1 MTERRD
7 DPDHALHTLLS
18 RLLDG
23 SISDQEYSE
32 LQFRLRD
39 NPAAQQLYFDYL
51 DLDTDLR
58 QMSYG
63 RSAVNNKPI
72 VPSRLNKN
80 TITLFALG
88 SLAIA
93 ASVMFIATF
102 PAWIRHDT
110 LAVSKAKDVVLVQ
123 SAGGR
128 FFRDTMP
135 AVGLP
140 LESHHEYALIAG
152 VIELKFTGGAQ
163 VILEAPAVLEIASAE
178 RLIVKRGSCSV
189 YAPPGAE
196 GFQVLTPQSEVT
208 DLGTRFAVSVSEVG
222 DTEVHVVEGTAEVR
236 GLDPKSLDK
245 VLLKERQA
253 SRFDGD
259 DSSAIEF
266 TSSQFRSHLPDRVIS
281 FRIGSVGGV
290 SNGQLE
296 SVSVQRAGRP
306 HEYTVQ
312 QLIGV
317 EVTHFRGGSNT
328 HHLSAALGEDI
339 AEGFNRKGT
348 IDSDSLLHTGMLNP
362 GGSRQVLTHDPVLKG
377 NAETDTTPG
386 MAIRFRKPVV
396 NGPGPDVVF
405 FELQSVA
412 NPADGDG
419 FHVSPLQFEPGLR
432 SVTVMRYDI
441 TLNSAE
447 ALRLPKFDLLRF
459 ESRVTSID
467 DLLTGSFKQSRPSL
481 DFYAIATSI
490 DLSDLG
496 YPMDVAVEGLFF
508 QDAADD
514 EEHQVDPVFIGGLP
528 PLKEKAE

>member
-7 DPDHALHTLLS
+7 NLDLALHALLS

-32 LQFRLRD
+32 LQLRLRD
-39 NPAAQQLYFDYL
+39 DPAAQQLYFDYL

-63 RSAVNNKPI
+63 HSEVNDQPI
-72 VPSRLNKN
+72 VHSRLNKN
-80 TITLFALG
+80 KITLFALTAFG
-88 SLAIA
+88 IA
-93 ASVMFIATF
+93 ASVMLIATL
-102 PAWIRHDT
+102 PAWIRNDT
-110 LAVSKAKDVVLVQ
+110 LAKSKAKDVVLVQ
-123 SAGGR
+123 TAGGR
-128 FFRDTMP
+128 FFSNTMP

-152 VIELKFTGGAQ
+152 VIELRFTSGAQ
-163 VILEAPAVLEIASAE
+163 VILEAPAVMEIASAE
-178 RLIVKRGSCSV
+178 CLIVKSGSCSV

-196 GFQVLTPQSEVT
+196 GFQVLTPQTEVT

-222 DTEVHVVEGTAEVR
+222 DTEVHVVEGAAEVR

-253 SRFDGD
+253 SRFDGE
-259 DSSAIEF
+259 DSSVIEF
-266 TSSQFRSHLPDRVIS
+266 TSGQFRSHLPDRVIS
-281 FRIGSVGGV
+281 FRMGSIAGV

-296 SVSVQRAGRP
+296 SVSVQRAGQP

-317 EVTHFRGGSNT
+317 DVIHFRGGSNT
-328 HHLSAALGEDI
+328 HHLSSALGDDMAI
-339 AEGFNRKGT
+339 GSNRKST
-348 IDSDSLLHTGMLNP
+348 MESDLLLHTGMLNP
-362 GGSRQVLTHDPVLKG
+362 GGSRQVLTHDPILKG
-377 NAETDTTPG
+377 NAESDTTPG

-396 NGPGPDVVF
+396 NSLGPDVVF

-432 SVTVMRYDI
+432 SATVMHYDI

-447 ALRLPKFDLLRF
+447 ALRVPKFDLLRF

-467 DLLTGSFKQSRPSL
+467 DLLTGSFKQSRPAL
-481 DFYAIATSI
+481 DFFAIATSI

-496 YPMDVAVEGLFF
+496 YAMNVAVEGLFF

-514 EEHQVDPVFIGGLP
+514 EEHQVDPVFIVGLP